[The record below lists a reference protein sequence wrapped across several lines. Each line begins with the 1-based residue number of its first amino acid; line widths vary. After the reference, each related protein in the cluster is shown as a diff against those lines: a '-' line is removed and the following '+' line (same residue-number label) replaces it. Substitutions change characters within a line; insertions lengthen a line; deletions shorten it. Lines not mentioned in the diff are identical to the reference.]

1 MISRSPDRYV
11 ILGLKNLNQ
20 PNQIDMGNSAAGD
33 VNELQDKALMV
44 SKILQEAYGAPFRF
58 FSDKDPVSQMI
69 SALLS
74 HRTKN
79 AVSRDAYHALKDRFG
94 DWRTLM
100 TAPTPEVEETIR
112 MVTFP
117 EVKAPRIQQ
126 ALQYLEE
133 TSELSLDFLANLS
146 VPEARAWLEEIPGI
160 GAKTSAAILNFS
172 RLRMPALVV
181 DTHHLRVAQRIG
193 LIPAK
198 SSLDKGARLLAS
210 YLPDDWTGQQVYD
223 DHQGF
228 MRHGQRVC
236 HWKQPQCNSCVVR
249 EYCDAYREQFS

>member
-1 MISRSPDRYV
+1 MSKTKIPSIATATDQRKR
-11 ILGLKNLNQ
+11 
-20 PNQIDMGNSAAGD
+20 
-33 VNELQDKALMV
+33 ALAV
-44 SKILQEAYGAPFRF
+44 SYILQEAYGAPFRF
-58 FSDKDPVSQMI
+58 FSDKDPVSQMV

-79 AVSRDAYHALKDRFG
+79 AVSRDAYHALVGRYPE
-94 DWRTLM
+94 WENVI
-100 TAPTPEVEETIR
+100 TAPTEEVQATIQ

-126 ALQYLEE
+126 ALLYLQENC
-133 TSELSLDFLANLS
+133 ELSLDFLADMS
-146 VPEARAWLEEIPGI
+146 VPEARAWLEKIPGI

-172 RLRMPALVV
+172 RLHMPALVV

-193 LIPAK
+193 IIPPK
-198 SSLDKGARLLAS
+198 CSLDKGARLLAS

-236 HWKQPQCNSCVVR
+236 HWQQPNCSVCIVRDQCDYFQNKK
-249 EYCDAYREQFS
+249 A

>member
-1 MISRSPDRYV
+1 MNEASTQSSNASPFD
-11 ILGLKNLNQ
+11 
-20 PNQIDMGNSAAGD
+20 S
-33 VNELQDKALMV
+33 LQEKALAV
-44 SKILQEAYGAPFRF
+44 SEILQKHYGAPFRF
-58 FSDKDPVSQMI
+58 FSDKDPVSQMV

-79 AVSRDAYHALKDRFG
+79 PVSRDAYHELQRRLPTWEAV
-94 DWRTLM
+94 M
-100 TAPTPEVEETIR
+100 NAPVAEVEAAIQQ
-112 MVTFP
+112 VTFP

-126 ALQYLEE
+126 ALRYLAEE
-133 TSELSLDFLANLS
+133 CDLSLDFLGEMP

-181 DTHHLRVAQRIG
+181 DTHHLRVTQRIG
-193 LIPAK
+193 LIPRKA
-198 SSLDKGARLLAS
+198 SLEKGARILAS
-210 YLPDDWTGQQVYD
+210 YLPADWDGQQVYD

-236 HWKQPQCNSCVVR
+236 HWKFPRCQECIVR
-249 EYCDAYREQFS
+249 QYCDAFLQNEV